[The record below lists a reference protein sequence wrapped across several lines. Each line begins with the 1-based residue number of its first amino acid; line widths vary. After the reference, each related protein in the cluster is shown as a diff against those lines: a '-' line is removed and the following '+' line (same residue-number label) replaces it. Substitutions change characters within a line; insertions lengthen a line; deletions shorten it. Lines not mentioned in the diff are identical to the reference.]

1 MVETVPTAV
10 RHRIL
15 AMLTGFTFV
24 GYLLRVN
31 ISVAQQFMVPE
42 LGLSDIQIGQV
53 FSAFMVGYALF
64 QVPAGVWGDQRGP
77 RFVLTAA
84 ALAWGLATLL
94 TGLVPGLLVRGV
106 TAAFVSLLV
115 LRFLLGVGE
124 AVTYPVAARAVA
136 NWMPIRE
143 HAFSNAVVIAGSTIG
158 AAFAP
163 PLVANV
169 MQSFGWRA
177 TFYLT
182 SLFPLGI
189 ALLWWSH
196 SRDEPGD
203 HKSVSPAELA
213 VIRAGRAG
221 SEAKGSSHSWW
232 RLITDRNMAFL
243 SASYFLDS
251 YVLFLFVFWLFKYL
265 VDVRKFSVVG
275 GGWASSLPYLVAG
288 IALPSFGH
296 LSDRLSVRLGRLR
309 GRRVVAMACLTFSG
323 LLLLIGARAAEA
335 WIAVAAISLSVGFVF
350 STEGPY
356 WSTAIDLAGPHAG
369 AAGGLMNMAGNLG
382 GVVSTAV
389 VPLLIHYLGWLSALL
404 SGCLFAISGA
414 VFWLL
419 IRSETK
425 PAARP
430 LVEARQAV
438 GEAR

>member
-1 MVETVPTAV
+1 
-10 RHRIL
+10 
-15 AMLTGFTFV
+15 MLTGFTFV
-24 GYLLRVN
+24 GYLLRMN

-64 QVPAGVWGDQRGP
+64 QVPGGVWGDRRGP
-77 RFVLTAA
+77 RFVLTVAS
-84 ALAWGLATLL
+84 LAWCLTTLL

-106 TAAFVSLLV
+106 SAAFVSLLA

-124 AVTYPVAARAVA
+124 AATYPVAARAVA
-136 NWMPIRE
+136 NWMPVRE
-143 HAFSNAVVIAGSTIG
+143 HAFSNAVVIAGSTVG

-169 MQSFGWRA
+169 MQSLGWRA

-189 ALLWWSH
+189 ALLWWSY
-196 SRDEPGD
+196 SRDEPGN

-213 VIRAGRAG
+213 VIRAGRDGG
-221 SEAKGSSHSWW
+221 STEGSPHSWW
-232 RLITDRNMAFL
+232 RLMKDRNLAFL

-275 GGWASSLPYLVAG
+275 GGWASSLPYLVAA
-288 IALPSFGH
+288 IALPSLGH
-296 LSDRLSVRLGRLR
+296 LSDRLSVRLGRLQ
-309 GRRVVAMACLTFSG
+309 GRRLVAMASLASSG
-323 LLLLIGARAAEA
+323 ALLLVGARAAEA

-369 AAGGLMNMAGNLG
+369 AAGGAMNMAGNLG
-382 GVVSTAV
+382 GAASTAV
-389 VPLLIHYLGWLSALL
+389 VPLLVHYLGWFSALL
-404 SGCLFAISGA
+404 SGCLFAGA
-414 VFWLL
+414 GAALWLL
-419 IRSETK
+419 IRSEATPVARPR
-425 PAARP
+425 PAA
-430 LVEARQAV
+430 

>member
-1 MVETVPTAV
+1 
-10 RHRIL
+10 
-15 AMLTGFTFV
+15 MLTCFTFV

-42 LGLSDIQIGQV
+42 LGLSDIQVGQV
-53 FSAFMVGYALF
+53 FSSFMVGYALF
-64 QVPAGVWGDQRGP
+64 QVPGGVWGDRRGP
-77 RFVLTAA
+77 RLVLTAA
-84 ALAWGLATLL
+84 ALAWGLTTLL
-94 TGLVPGLLVRGV
+94 TGLVPGMVVKGV

-124 AVTYPVAARAVA
+124 AATYPVAARAVA

-143 HAFSNAVVIAGSTIG
+143 HAFSNAVVIAGSTLG

-169 MQSFGWRA
+169 MQSLGWRA
-177 TFYLT
+177 TFYLS
-182 SLFPLGI
+182 SLFPLAI
-189 ALLWWSH
+189 ALLWWLYA
-196 SRDEPGD
+196 RDEPGS
-203 HKSVSPAELA
+203 HRRVNPAELA
-213 VIRAGRAG
+213 VIRAGRGG
-221 SEAKGSSHSWW
+221 SGAEGSSCSWW
-232 RLITDRNMAFL
+232 RLAKDRNIALL

-251 YVLFLFVFWLFKYL
+251 YVLFIFVFWLFKYL
-265 VDVRKFSVVG
+265 VDVRKFSIVG
-275 GGWASSLPYLVAG
+275 GGWASSLPYLIAG
-288 IALPSFGH
+288 LALPSFGH

-309 GRRVVAMACLTFSG
+309 GRRVVAMACLVLSG

-389 VPLLIHYLGWLSALL
+389 VPLLVHYWGWFSALS
-404 SGCLFAISGA
+404 SGTIFAISGA
-414 VFWLL
+414 LLWLL

-425 PAARP
+425 TAARP
-430 LVEARQAV
+430 LIETKQSV
-438 GEAR
+438 GEAT